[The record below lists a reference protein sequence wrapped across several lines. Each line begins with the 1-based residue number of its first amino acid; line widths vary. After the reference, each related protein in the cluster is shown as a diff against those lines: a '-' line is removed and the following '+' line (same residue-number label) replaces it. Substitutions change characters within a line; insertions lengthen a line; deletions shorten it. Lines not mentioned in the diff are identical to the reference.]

1 MRPILS
7 MRDALADVDVF
18 GTVLA
23 GESWASWRVLLI
35 ALCGE
40 PLTDDERIIFES
52 LTGRPCEPGRMVE
65 EAFLVIGRRSGK
77 TRAAAILACFLAA
90 LCDFDDLAPGERG
103 TVLVLSAS
111 LAQAKRAFDY
121 IRGIFS
127 AVPVLR
133 ELVVA
138 ETADTITL
146 STGADIEVVPAS
158 FRTIRGRT
166 AVAVICDEIAFWRNE
181 SNYSANPDSEILAAA
196 RPALATT
203 GGPLICISSPYARRG
218 EMWLAYKRDWGPGGD
233 PLILIAKA
241 ESRALNPTLPQKVV
255 DRAYERDPLA
265 AAAEYGAEFRSDIDA
280 FVSLEAVEA
289 CVSHRVFERGPLPG
303 VRHTA
308 FVDPSGGSADSF
320 TMAVVHRQK
329 DGRVVVDC
337 IRECAPPFSPEKVV
351 SEFSLTLRSYRCA
364 TVVGDR
370 YAGAFPRELFQK
382 CGISYMPSERSKF
395 PACRPPR

>member
-1 MRPILS
+1 
-7 MRDALADVDVF
+7 MRDALADADVF

-133 ELVVA
+133 ELVVG

-203 GGPLICISSPYARRG
+203 GGPLVCISSPYARRG
-218 EMWLAYKRDWGPGGD
+218 EMWLAYKRDYGPEGD

-289 CVSHRVFERGPLPG
+289 CVSQRVFERGPLPG

-320 TMAVVHRQK
+320 TMAVVHREK

-351 SEFSLTLRSYRCA
+351 SEFSLTLRSYRCS

-370 YAGAFPRELFQK
+370 YAGAFPRELF
-382 CGISYMPSERSKF
+382 SRSAAF
-395 PACRPPR
+395 RTCRRNARRARYTSSFCR